1 MRAMSIVAF
10 PVILL
15 LSLVTLQRLGELVYA
30 RRNTQRLRSAG
41 AVEVGARHYP
51 LLVLLHSSWL
61 AWLWYVALRGDAVLQ
76 IWPTLAYILM
86 QGFRAWIMVSLGRF
100 WTTRILIP
108 RDAPLVQH
116 GPYRFMRHPNYLLV
130 VFEIALL
137 PLALDLPI
145 AALVF
150 SVMNALVLAWRI
162 HIEESALILRR
173 RNNATLR

>member
-1 MRAMSIVAF
+1 MAMSTAAL
-10 PVILL
+10 PVIIL

-30 RRNTQRLRSAG
+30 RRNTQRLLSAG
-41 AVEVGARHYP
+41 AVEIGARHYP

-76 IWPTLAYILM
+76 VWPMLAYIVM
-86 QGFRAWIMVSLGRF
+86 QGFRAWIMISLGRF

-108 RDAPLVQH
+108 RNAPLVQH
-116 GPYRFMRHPNYLLV
+116 GPYRVIRHPNYLLV

-137 PLALDLPI
+137 PLSLGQPI

-162 HIEESALILRR
+162 HVEESSLTSRR
-173 RNNATLR
+173 QSNAVFR